1 MIMLKF
7 FKKVDLSK
15 LLILETMERCGKIG

>member
-15 LLILETMERCGKIG
+15 LLILESVERCGKI

>member
-15 LLILETMERCGKIG
+15 LLILASVERCGKI